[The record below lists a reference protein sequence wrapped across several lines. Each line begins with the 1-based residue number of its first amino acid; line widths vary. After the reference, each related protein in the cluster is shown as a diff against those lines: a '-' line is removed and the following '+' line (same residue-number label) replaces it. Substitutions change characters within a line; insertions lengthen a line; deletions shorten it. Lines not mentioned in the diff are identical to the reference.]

1 MGTGDA
7 PPASGEPVITGDIAL
22 ASMKN
27 SQLQDRAAL
36 NNTSSVASTIPSASM
51 TVGQKRIALMS
62 IKKDSGASQPTGMQQ
77 KLQAVATALL
87 PIFNQLLIYIDIMA
101 PYLVKAWETAQTVYS
116 YTPVN
121 IIEAIYGLA
130 LCFFGGLYP
139 LTIAAGETFRVSGGD
154 RVKKCLALLWDDL
167 KAVHQA
173 NMLDNK
179 KDDDNDGIA
188 DVDQIDKQ
196 QLMTRKISLV
206 LKTVNPNRVLEAWG
220 GLAQA
225 FAGVCATLK
234 LQFARVISLAVSIAD
249 QIRPVL
255 VQFVAPALVQIMP
268 SDYHHWIFPMIDVA
282 SKLIGGSIAWFL
294 FRVLAAVHSGI
305 IGGLACARALM
316 RYANSQKWITLN
328 HEETMLDEYAG
339 WALAA
344 VGVYFQVSNGMSA
357 PFPLNILFL
366 PVTACESYLQWL
378 ITWMS

>member
-1 MGTGDA
+1 
-7 PPASGEPVITGDIAL
+7 
-22 ASMKN
+22 
-27 SQLQDRAAL
+27 
-36 NNTSSVASTIPSASM
+36 
-51 TVGQKRIALMS
+51 
-62 IKKDSGASQPTGMQQ
+62 
-77 KLQAVATALL
+77 
-87 PIFNQLLIYIDIMA
+87 
-101 PYLVKAWETAQTVYS
+101 
-116 YTPVN
+116 
-121 IIEAIYGLA
+121 
-130 LCFFGGLYP
+130 
-139 LTIAAGETFRVSGGD
+139 
-154 RVKKCLALLWDDL
+154 
-167 KAVHQA
+167 
-173 NMLDNK
+173 MLDNK
-179 KDDDNDGIA
+179 KDDDNDGVA

-344 VGVYFQVSNGMSA
+344 VGVYFQVLPPHPETQRTLVCVHAHTRTDMHTCAHTHIRTHTQTRTQHPVGTDRRQ
-357 PFPLNILFL
+357 ILTTYMYRC
-366 PVTACESYLQWL
+366 PTACQRPSLSTSSSCPSPPARVTYRYLLTCLAVFPTTQL
-378 ITWMS
+378 QTLARFLSRVRTCARSHNPTPRILPSLFSCSVCGLASDLNSRCTCRG